1 MSAARPEDWLLG
13 ARVDMRLT
21 HEVMPQQY
29 LGKYYDFLTKLNS
42 GMRLFTPE
50 GVESTLERL
59 NSVLDKTGL

>member
-1 MSAARPEDWLLG
+1 MSAARPEDWLTNAKKELNN
-13 ARVDMRLT
+13 T

-29 LGKYYDFLTKLNS
+29 LGKYYDFLTKLNRS
-42 GMRLFTPE
+42 MRLFTPE